1 MNDDT
6 KNKLKDV
13 LSTIDPVEFKWDET
27 NTTVGVIAQDVSAI
41 TLTGDLC
48 DIGMDTIGSI
58 DLTNIGLST
67 VSTGLTITGS
77 GSAGNTM
84 GGAYTIGP
92 IGSSLTG
99 NISYTTSASLSAGDT
114 VYGKTTIKTA
124 KNEIDIDEL
133 ADMMTTLKKRLL
145 IIAPNFEM
153 HEKYPMLKE
162 MYDEYKAIEKL
173 LSGPDSNE

>member
-48 DIGMDTIGSI
+48 DIGMDSI
-58 DLTNIGLST
+58 DLTNIGLSN
-67 VSTGLTITGS
+67 GITITGS
-77 GSAGNTM
+77 LGMAGKT
-84 GGAYTIGP
+84 YT
-92 IGSSLTG
+92 IGSSLPG
-99 NISYTTSASLSAGDT
+99 NITYNTNSTLSAGDT

-133 ADMMTTLKKRLL
+133 ANMMEVLKKRLL

-162 MYDEYKAIEKL
+162 MYNEYKAMEKL
-173 LSGPDSNE
+173 LGGPDSLDEK

>member
-1 MNDDT
+1 MDNDS

-27 NTTVGVIAQDVSAI
+27 NTTAQDVSTI
-41 TLTGDLC
+41 TLSGDLY
-48 DIGMDTIGSI
+48 DIGMDTMGSI
-58 DLTNIGLST
+58 DLTNIGLSN
-67 VSTGLTITGS
+67 GITITGS
-77 GSAGNTM
+77 GSAGNIMNGT
-84 GGAYTIGP
+84 YTIG
-92 IGSSLTG
+92 SL
-99 NISYTTSASLSAGDT
+99 TSASLSAGDT

-133 ADMMTTLKKRLL
+133 ANMMEVLKKRLL

-162 MYDEYKAIEKL
+162 MYNEYKAMEKL
-173 LSGPDSNE
+173 LGGPDSSEEK

>member
-48 DIGMDTIGSI
+48 DIGMDSI
-58 DLTNIGLST
+58 DLTNIGL
-67 VSTGLTITGS
+67 STGLTITGS

-162 MYDEYKAIEKL
+162 MYNEYKAMEKL
-173 LSGPDSNE
+173 LGGPDSSEEK

>member
-41 TLTGDLC
+41 TVTGDPC
-48 DIGMDTIGSI
+48 DIGMDSI
-58 DLTNIGLST
+58 DLTNIGL
-67 VSTGLTITGS
+67 STGLTITGS

-99 NISYTTSASLSAGDT
+99 NISYTTSTSLSAGDT

-145 IIAPNFEM
+145 IITPNFEM

-162 MYDEYKAIEKL
+162 MYNEYKAMEKL
-173 LSGPDSNE
+173 LGGPDSSEEK